1 VARIGIAYTQLRRY
15 AYVDCLRM
23 PDLSPELAV
32 RLERSRKAAI
42 REKRKGVLLIRRPLR
57 FGEEPCSFIGG
68 LPRLPEDLD
77 WPLSPRTDLP
87 FNFIAQIDFRDVPR
101 PRGVSFP
108 RRGTI
113 WFFADFSSE
122 RFRGQHTAV
131 LFDARSGIAAP
142 ERDAPDGLPPLHPGG
157 DGFGWLASQ
166 HPRAFVEPKAALSM
180 HLFDTFYDFPYDVD
194 DEFDPQ
200 SDFGP
205 GTYMTMIR
213 ELREDALRR
222 AIGVDRSQG
231 GYWYTAG
238 SRYGEKRWP
247 ATSIDAEYALMSLL
261 FEIGGYAYGK
271 DVPKKVVNH
280 LSARLQD
287 EIRALRALEPR
298 ELAPAERRAIK
309 ALTDEVRDRT
319 RQQDMNIRFA
329 VEHTHPHAA
338 FEIMTRMPDAGRYL
352 PAQLLDPYQELTFA
366 GPLYLHQMF
375 GHGSAAQNA
384 ALSAEEDG
392 YVPLLQLGG
401 NAYLGFPLMHDAVM
415 HYWIPRQDLTAGR
428 FDRVEGTWEAG

>member
-1 VARIGIAYTQLRRY
+1 
-15 AYVDCLRM
+15 M
-23 PDLSPELAV
+23 PDLSPELAA
-32 RLERSRKAAI
+32 RLERSRQDAI
-42 REKRKGVLLIRRPLR
+42 RAKRKGVLLIRRPLR
-57 FGEEPCSFIGG
+57 SGEEPCSFVGG
-68 LPRLPEDLD
+68 LPRLPKARK

-87 FNFIAQIDFRDVPR
+87 FNFIAQIDLRDVPR

-108 RRGTI
+108 RKGTL
-113 WFFADFSSE
+113 WFFADFSQE

-142 ERDAPDGLPPLHPGG
+142 ERQAPDDLPPLHPGG

-194 DEFDPQ
+194 DEFDPR

-205 GTYMTMIR
+205 GVYMTMIQ

-222 AIGVDRSQG
+222 ALGVDRSEG
-231 GYWYTAG
+231 RYWHTARSG
-238 SRYGEKRWP
+238 YGEKRWP

-261 FEIGGYAYGK
+261 YKVMGYAYGK
-271 DVPKKVVNH
+271 DVSKKVANH

-287 EIRALRALEPR
+287 EIRTLRALEPR
-298 ELAPAERRAIK
+298 KLAPAERRAIQ
-309 ALTDEVRDRT
+309 ALADEVRDGI
-319 RQQDMNIRFA
+319 RQEDRDIRYA
-329 VEHTHPHAA
+329 VERTYTHAA
-338 FEIMTRMPDAGRYL
+338 FEIMNRMPDAGRYV
-352 PAQLLDPYQELTFA
+352 PAELLDPHQESTL
-366 GPLYLHQMF
+366 GDPLYLHQMF

-384 ALSAEEDG
+384 ALSAEEEG

-401 NAYLGFPLMHDAVM
+401 NRYLGFPLMGDAVI
-415 HYWIPRQDLTAGR
+415 HYWISKQDLAAGR